1 MKNKKTSPRSYHHFT
16 SQEKQF
22 IRRHYATT
30 RTCCIAHVLGL
41 TTQQVKD
48 FARRQRIDRDKV
60 IDVVWNKT
68 LLKQSEINTSN
79 RARGAAARDC
89 ELAGKG

>member
-1 MKNKKTSPRSYHHFT
+1 MKEKKTNARAYHHFT
-16 SQEKQF
+16 EKEKRF
-22 IRRHYATT
+22 IRKFYANT

-60 IDVVWNKT
+60 IDMVWNKT
-68 LLKQSEINTSN
+68 LLKQSEINTAN
-79 RARGAAARDC
+79 RAHGAAARDC